1 VIGRAALLS
10 VMILSAGLYGA
21 RVGSHET
28 TVSRTALTGLPR
40 TLDEWSGRMDVP
52 LGADVIGVLGVD
64 DYLNRSYVN
73 ASGQPVHLYIG
84 YYGSQRQGDTI
95 HSPLNCLPGAGWQIM
110 HGGRTALDVGA
121 SRLTV
126 NRYVIQKGL
135 DRQVALYW
143 YQGRG
148 RVIANEYANKF
159 WLLIDSAWLHRSNGS
174 LVRVLAPVAG
184 GASASVDAAD
194 RAAADF
200 TRALYPRLA
209 AYLP

>member
-1 VIGRAALLS
+1 MIGRAAVLS
-10 VMILSAGLYGA
+10 VVILSAGLYGA
-21 RVGSHET
+21 RAGSHET
-28 TVSRTALTGLPR
+28 TVSRTALAGLPR
-40 TLDEWSGRMDVP
+40 TLGDWSGHTDVP
-52 LGADVIGVLGVD
+52 LGKDVIGVLGVD
-64 DYLNRSYVN
+64 DYLNRTYVN
-73 ASGQPVHLYIG
+73 ASGQPAHLYIG

-110 HGGRTALDVGA
+110 DGGRTALDVGG

-159 WLLIDSAWLHRSNGS
+159 WLLVDSARLHRSNGS
-174 LVRVLAPVAG
+174 LVRVLAPVAPL
-184 GASASVDAAD
+184 ASASVVAAD
-194 RAAADF
+194 AAAADF
-200 TRALYPRLA
+200 TRALYPRLG